1 MACVRRGFETESE
14 SIKFVI
20 NLLFRA
26 FIYLSNLLYPVP
38 LIHKVAIVN
47 EKGDVRGYLRV
58 AVQVV
63 VEEENADFV
72 NGVKQ
77 SAKIAFEEE
86 APTKNK
92 KMLALNEKNN
102 QHNLE
107 DRIVEGQD
115 SNFKIEGILDSK
127 LFSILNC
134 CCGFAHPNCLL
145 NYLYYIAVYSN

>member
-1 MACVRRGFETESE
+1 M
-14 SIKFVI
+14 
-20 NLLFRA
+20 
-26 FIYLSNLLYPVP
+26 P

-86 APTKNK
+86 PPTKNK

-115 SNFKIEGILDSK
+115 SNFKIEGILDSR

-134 CCGFAHPNCLL
+134 CDFASP
-145 NYLYYIAVYSN
+145 Y

>member
-1 MACVRRGFETESE
+1 M
-14 SIKFVI
+14 
-20 NLLFRA
+20 
-26 FIYLSNLLYPVP
+26 P

-134 CCGFAHPNCLL
+134 CCGFASSQLFAQL
-145 NYLYYIAVYSN
+145 NIAIISSGKLQHLYSSRHF